1 MSLYW
6 SSGIPSLSWI
16 LAFTLSMVLELSTSN
31 VIVFS
36 VRKRWRSACLRGVT
50 ERGEEWTSPN
60 IVISE
65 STAVLQLL
73 SGEDQS
79 LLIGWD
85 AFLVL
90 DLSLHVVDGV
100 EALHLQGDGLA
111 SQKFS
116 QRSASFWERDLRER
130 NLREFEI
137 SRDIWMRE

>member
-1 MSLYW
+1 MK
-6 SSGIPSLSWI
+6 SGL
-16 LAFTLSMVLELSTSN
+16 F
-31 VIVFS
+31 
-36 VRKRWRSACLRGVT
+36 
-50 ERGEEWTSPN
+50 PN

-79 LLIGWD
+79 LLIGRD

-111 SQKFS
+111 SQ
-116 QRSASFWERDLRER
+116 SFHKDLHLFEREICEREICE
-130 NLREFEI
+130 NLRFREI
-137 SRDIWMRE
+137 FG